1 MRYQV
6 AGAEACY
13 RERLFVAHSEQGESH
28 IGREENDYGQSSK
41 GFKRK
46 PQQSEIRHR
55 FHDREVEIEGLLWMN
70 KQEARGNDR
79 NMDARKEKERS
90 VRRQTQQSI
99 INEAS
104 EV

>member
-1 MRYQV
+1 
-6 AGAEACY
+6 
-13 RERLFVAHSEQGESH
+13 
-28 IGREENDYGQSSK
+28 
-41 GFKRK
+41 
-46 PQQSEIRHR
+46 
-55 FHDREVEIEGLLWMN
+55 MN